1 MKGIFVAGEGPREL
15 LFVGCLFF
23 FMVSKSGAFTGPLTV
38 AEVILALLGG
48 ALKTA
53 RRAALGCLDGSAT
66 GCADT

>member
-1 MKGIFVAGEGPREL
+1 MLVAGDGPREL

-38 AEVILALLGG
+38 ADVMLVLLSG
-48 ALKTA
+48 ALKTL